1 MRANPKGNFVS
12 FKRKNG
18 YNDRGREKFQQI
30 WSKKKEKSHPE
41 NSNHNNWSLIHR
53 KKRRWKFFLLC
64 VDKATHM
71 KLNEIMFLLSHG
83 SVTA

>member
-1 MRANPKGNFVS
+1 MGIMIEAGKNFNKS
-12 FKRKNG
+12 
-18 YNDRGREKFQQI
+18 DP
-30 WSKKKEKSHPE
+30 KKKKNHIQKIQTTIIDLLYIEK
-41 NSNHNNWSLIHR
+41 
-53 KKRRWKFFLLC
+53 KMKVFFTC

>member
-1 MRANPKGNFVS
+1 MRVNPKGNFVS
-12 FKRKNG
+12 FKRKNV
-18 YNDRGREKFQQI
+18 YNDRGRKI
-30 WSKKKEKSHPE
+30 STNLIKK
-41 NSNHNNWSLIHR
+41 NHSQKIQATIIDLLYIQ

>member
-1 MRANPKGNFVS
+1 MIEAKKNF
-12 FKRKNG
+12 N
-18 YNDRGREKFQQI
+18 KFDPRI
-30 WSKKKEKSHPE
+30 MKKKSQPE
-41 NSNHNNWSLIHR
+41 NSNHNNWSLIHT
-53 KKRRWKFFLLC
+53 KKEDESFFLLC